1 MKKFCYLL
9 LLYVAF
15 ASKSTAQV
23 DPHFSQYYANPLW
36 LNPATTGIID
46 GSSRINANFRTQ
58 WGNIS
63 NPYQTIA
70 ASFDTKTNS
79 NINWGVNLY
88 RQTAGPAV
96 FSITQALG
104 SVSYTGLRWGATGTN
119 LISFGAQVGIK
130 DTRFDQTK
138 FQFGSQYDPVNGFDP
153 SKMGETFNKTSATV
167 LDVNFGLMYVDGNP
181 THRVNPFV
189 GVSAN
194 HLTQPA
200 DVFFV
205 SSGQKLPIRYTAHG
219 GVRIALSDVVN
230 IVPNLLYMRQGNAD
244 EKVVGA
250 YAQLKVNPTTDI
262 LLGANY
268 RFDDA
273 VAAYAGFQ
281 YKGFTL
287 GASFDVNASN
297 LHTLVKSP
305 NSIEISLAY
314 IFSKTIHTPNQQFI
328 CPRL

>member
-36 LNPATTGIID
+36 LNPATTGVID

-58 WGNIS
+58 WGSIS

-70 ASFDTKTNS
+70 ASFDTRTNS

-96 FSITQALG
+96 FSIIQALG
-104 SVSYTGLRWGATGTN
+104 SVSYTGLRWGSAGSN
-119 LISFGAQVGIK
+119 LISFGAQIGVK

-138 FQFGSQYDPVNGFDP
+138 FQFGSQYDVVNGFDP
-153 SKMGETFNKTSATV
+153 SKMGEVFSKTSATA
-167 LDVNFGLMYVDGNP
+167 LDINFGIMYVDGNP
-181 THRVNPFV
+181 IHRANPFI

-194 HLTQPA
+194 HLTQPT

-219 GVRIALSDVVN
+219 GVRIAVSDKVS

-244 EKVVGA
+244 EKMAGA
-250 YAQLKVNPTTDI
+250 FAQLKVNATTDI

-268 RFDDA
+268 RIEDA

-297 LHTLVKSP
+297 LHTLVKNT
-305 NSIEISLAY
+305 NSGEISLTY
-314 IFSKTIHTPNQQFI
+314 IFKKRIVTPNQHFI
-328 CPRL
+328 CPSL